1 MLITSFN
8 QVLIVT
14 VLGKQVRA
22 VLGGPQLLL
31 LLIILLAAFLTVSLC
46 TKLRVE
52 GRREE
57 LALLSMVGWE
67 RRFVL
72 LRILWDSCWPAL
84 LSGEVG
90 VLLAIGG
97 TALVATLPPL
107 LTLAGLLLCGP
118 LLGVLL
124 ASLATLGPAWQ
135 EMKRVFIWK

>member
-31 LLIILLAAFLTVSLC
+31 LLIILLAAFLTVTLC

-57 LALLSMVGWE
+57 LSLLSMVGWE

-118 LLGVLL
+118 LLGILL
-124 ASLATLGPAWQ
+124 VSLATLGPAWQ

>member
-31 LLIILLAAFLTVSLC
+31 LLIILLAAFLTVTLC

-57 LALLSMVGWE
+57 LSLLSIVGWE

-72 LRILWDSCWPAL
+72 LRILWDSCWPGL

-124 ASLATLGPAWQ
+124 VSLATLGPAWQ